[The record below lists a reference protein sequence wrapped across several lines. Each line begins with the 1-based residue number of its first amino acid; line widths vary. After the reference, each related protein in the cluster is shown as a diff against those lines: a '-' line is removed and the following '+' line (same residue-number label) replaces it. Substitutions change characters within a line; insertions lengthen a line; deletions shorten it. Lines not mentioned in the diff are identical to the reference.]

1 MPLPPVVLQPLVLH
15 KKYSLE
21 KDTDLILDRLTTL
34 GYAGI
39 EGGIKDAALYK
50 SKLESRGLAYSAT
63 HVSLSG
69 RPVVKDVIDY
79 LHAVGGAD
87 ICNSG
92 ILTWKDQKLA
102 DYLEAIPLLNDF
114 ARQAAREGIHFH
126 YHNHAFEFDV
136 VDGKKTGM
144 DILLEGLDLSVITL
158 CVDVAWVFRGGRD
171 PAEFLQEHAD
181 KIAYVHLKDTDGT
194 EWLELG
200 RGKLDFKSILAVLPK
215 LTRVRWAAIEQDATK
230 LEPLESIAVS
240 REYLRT
246 TFGY

>member
-1 MPLPPVVLQPLVLH
+1 MALPPVVLQPLVLS

-21 KDTDLILDRLTTL
+21 KDTDLILDRLKAL

-50 SKLESRGLAYSAT
+50 RKLDERGLAYSAT
-63 HVSLSG
+63 HISFSR
-69 RPVVKDVIDY
+69 RPPVKDVVDY

-92 ILTWKDQKLA
+92 LLEWEKRSLA
-102 DYLEAIPLLNDF
+102 DYRETIPVLNDF
-114 ARQAAREGIHFH
+114 ARQVAREGIHFH
-126 YHNHAFEFDV
+126 YHNHAFEFDQ

-158 CVDVAWVFRGGRD
+158 CVDVAWVFRGGRN
-171 PAEFLQEHAD
+171 PAEFLEEHAD
-181 KIAYVHLKDTDGT
+181 KIAYLHLKDTDGT

-200 RGKLDFKSILAVLPK
+200 QGKVDFKSILDVMPK
-215 LTRVRWAAIEQDATK
+215 LTKVRWAAIEQDATK
-230 LEPLESIAVS
+230 IDPLESIAVS
-240 REYLRT
+240 REYLKT